1 MSEKFDSLM
10 IILNKIDSGERVTMQ
25 SLVDKLEMGKR
36 TIYRYI
42 STLQTAGFPVEYK
55 KPEGCYKFEDGYTLK
70 KPHLSVEEALA
81 FSLAKKFLGNFGPG
95 MQKYLDKI
103 EEKLSFKKP
112 PGLGGV
118 VFSPGTVPGG
128 IEEYLTSLYR
138 AIADNRRME
147 IVYRAFSAKKDT
159 TSTVD
164 PYYLFYNEGLWYF
177 RGYYKA
183 AKAVRTFALDR
194 IKSLTLLDRHFAPP
208 ALKLENELSGAFGA
222 FFDGE
227 PVDVVLKF
235 DEIYKPLIQR
245 KKWHPS
251 QEARELPDGSLEVTF
266 RVNGTDGIRNWVYQW
281 MPHVEVV
288 APREF
293 RDMFCADLDTSLKKQ
308 GRKRSNPGV

>member
-10 IILNKIDSGERVTMQ
+10 IILNRIDSGARVTMR
-25 SLVDKLEMGKR
+25 SLCEDLEKEKR

-42 STLQTAGFPVEYK
+42 STLVKAGFPVEYRHSV
-55 KPEGCYKFEDGYTLK
+55 GCYKFQEGYTLK

-95 MQKYLDKI
+95 MQKSLDKI
-103 EEKLSFKKP
+103 EEKLSFKRP
-112 PGLGGV
+112 AGISNV
-118 VFSPGTVPGG
+118 VFSPGAVPSG
-128 IEEYLTSLYR
+128 IEVYLTSLYQ
-138 AIADNRRME
+138 AIADHQKMK
-147 IVYRAFSAKKDT
+147 ITYRSFSATKDT
-159 TSTVD
+159 TSTVN
-164 PYYLFYNEGLWYF
+164 PYYLFFNDGLWYF
-177 RGYYKA
+177 RGHYEA
-183 AKAVRTFALDR
+183 DRAVRTFALDR
-194 IKSLTLLDRHFAPP
+194 IKSLIPLDRYFAPP
-208 ALKLENELSGAFGA
+208 GLKPEDELSGAFGA

-227 PVDVVLKF
+227 PVDIVLKF

-251 QEARELPDGSLEVTF
+251 QESRELPDGSLEVTF

-293 RDMFCADLDTSLKKQ
+293 RDMFRGDLDISLKKQ
-308 GRKRSNPGV
+308 GKK